1 MRKLYGYYRSSA
13 AYRVRIA
20 LALKGLEYEHVGV
33 NLLPGVSEQQSPTYT
48 ALNPQGRVPYFVD
61 GDVAISQSP
70 AILEYL
76 DEAYPDNPL
85 LPVDIDERAHVRQL
99 VNIIACDT
107 HPLMNL
113 AVTQALKADYGV
125 DQDGVISW
133 YHRWMPEGFKA
144 FEAMLAQSKYTGRF
158 CYGDEPGMAD
168 LYLIPQLYN
177 AKRFKVPLEGYPVIQ
192 RVDEACSTLA
202 AFKVAEPENQPDAP
216 RQ

>member
-20 LALKGLEYEHVGV
+20 LALKELEYESVAV
-33 NLLPGVSEQQSPTYT
+33 NLLPGVSEQLSSDFM

-107 HPLMNL
+107 HPLLNL
-113 AVTQALKADYGV
+113 AVTQALKMNYGV
-125 DQDGVISW
+125 DQDGINAW

-144 FEAMLAQSKYTGRF
+144 FEALLTQSKYTGRF

-177 AKRFKVPLEGYPVIQ
+177 AKRFKVPLEGYPIMQ
-192 RVDEACSTLA
+192 RIDEACGVLK

-216 RQ
+216 QS